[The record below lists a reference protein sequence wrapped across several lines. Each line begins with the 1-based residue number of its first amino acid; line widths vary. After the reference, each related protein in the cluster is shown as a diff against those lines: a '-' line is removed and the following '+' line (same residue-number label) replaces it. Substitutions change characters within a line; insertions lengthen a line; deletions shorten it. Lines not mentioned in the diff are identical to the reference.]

1 MATDFQDAPRVAMQ
15 VNRGIIVSSVQT
27 DLTEPVLAR
36 FQDELLAKIHRIGA
50 RGVVFDLSGIDLLDS
65 VEFQGLRRILKMAE
79 LLGARTVISGLRPGI
94 VSSLV
99 DANADTEGVEA
110 TLQTDDAIALIREYQ
125 EEVSG
130 DDEVNNEAT
139 DVEDIEGYTKL
150 DVLPDENNEVTTADE
165 IGNPNSYTRGE

>member
-1 MATDFQDAPRVAMQ
+1 MTADFQDAPRVALQ

-36 FQDELLAKIHRIGA
+36 FQDELLSLVHRIGA
-50 RGVVFDLSGIDLLDS
+50 RGVVFDLSGIDMMDS

-99 DANADTEGVEA
+99 DANADTDGIEA
-110 TLQTDDAIALIREYQ
+110 TLQTDDAIALIRKSQ
-125 EEVSG
+125 EEGIG
-130 DDEVNNEAT
+130 DDEAI
-139 DVEDIEGYTKL
+139 DVEDIEDDTKPE
-150 DVLPDENNEVTTADE
+150 VLPDENNEVTTADE
-165 IGNPNSYTRGE
+165 IGNPNSYP